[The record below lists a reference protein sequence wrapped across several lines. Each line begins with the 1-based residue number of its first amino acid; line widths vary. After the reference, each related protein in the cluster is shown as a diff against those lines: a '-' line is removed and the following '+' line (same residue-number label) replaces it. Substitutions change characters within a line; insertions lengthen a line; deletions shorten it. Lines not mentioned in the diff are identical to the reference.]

1 MWSNLDENI
10 KTSGWA
16 YLTKLWNTYM
26 TMTWSGRK
34 FPLCAQTPSTELEAQ
49 SALAMRP
56 ANVAK
61 GQSRWRRGKDRGW
74 ESIEKECEKR
84 IRETEAQAK
93 LFVPS
98 LLSSP
103 SHHLNSWWSESVNG
117 SWVLTIPTYICSLP
131 LSCPKLLSGVVWNSF
146 MLSWVMIMNFMSMI
160 GRFLSIVK

>member
-1 MWSNLDENI
+1 MKESERQ
-10 KTSGWA
+10 GE
-16 YLTKLWNTYM
+16 
-26 TMTWSGRK
+26 G
-34 FPLCAQTPSTELEAQ
+34 E
-49 SALAMRP
+49 
-56 ANVAK
+56 
-61 GQSRWRRGKDRGW
+61 RRCS
-74 ESIEKECEKR
+74 EQECEKR

-146 MLSWVMIMNFMSMI
+146 MLSWVMIMNFMTMI
-160 GRFLSIVK
+160 VDCHVCFDDNSTSWRNRCKQTLLLEIEVRQEWLMLNYYITTPTDKFKCDTPFFLPLSCQEVC